1 MLGSE
6 MTSVPGS
13 SDVFLGGVVAY
24 SNLSK
29 ERILNVSER
38 TLIEHGAVSRET
50 AIEMAIGVK
59 DVFGSDLSASIT
71 GIAGPG
77 GETETKP
84 VGLVFIGI
92 STPERTIAEE
102 FRFEGNRDDIR
113 KGAVRSAIEMLL
125 SEISIH

>member
-1 MLGSE
+1 M
-6 MTSVPGS
+6 PGS